1 MPHMK
6 SQNPSNHNCAAFAP
20 EHVDECSSSKTAAH
34 TFTSRLARIKG
45 PSAFPPT
52 LPLPSLFDYGRLA
65 RVREAI
71 KLRRLEIVALSTAR
85 GGYKPIGETVSL
97 RPANRLRAD
106 GQPALVAGITVDRD
120 VVDVAPGR
128 TEP

>member
-1 MPHMK
+1 M
-6 SQNPSNHNCAAFAP
+6 QPSHLNTLTN
-20 EHVDECSSSKTAAH
+20 DSSFKLAGP

-45 PSAFPPT
+45 PPT

-71 KLRRLEIVALSTAR
+71 KLRRLEIVTLSTAR
-85 GGYKPIGETVSL
+85 GGYELIGETVSL
-97 RPANRLRAD
+97 RPANPLRAD
-106 GQPALVAGITVDRD
+106 GQPALVAGITVAIDRD